1 MPDTAHV
8 IAGRY
13 TTVFEGTREQRGSAT
28 EKRTGLAVSRNNT
41 ARCSFSSSPT
51 KLEDYW

>member
-41 ARCSFSSSPT
+41 AICPFSSSLT
-51 KLEDYW
+51 ALDNY